1 MLSYADSVDITVMR
15 IKTMNQKYSK
25 KQRQHLRELAAD
37 CHEIE
42 LEVAME
48 ELYEQFQKWGGK
60 GLNVFELNDLVHEFH
75 NGVSRELYKRYVM
88 TDPYFSVAYALNNNI
103 LNESS
108 VDKEVLKL
116 LGNMLIAEQ

>member
-1 MLSYADSVDITVMR
+1 
-15 IKTMNQKYSK
+15 MNQKYSK
-25 KQRQHLRELAAD
+25 KQRQHLRELAAE

-88 TDPYFSVAYALNNNI
+88 MDPYFSVAYALNNNI
-103 LNESS
+103 LNENS